1 MNISYDSVS
10 SDSIPYHGKA
20 NLQHKESKTEVFV
33 IPKSSA
39 SNKLSNGTFAQ
50 MDNKF

>member
-10 SDSIPYHGKA
+10 SDSIPYQRKG
-20 NLQHKESKTEVFV
+20 NFQNKERNTEAFV

-39 SNKLSNGTFAQ
+39 SSKLSNSTFDQ